1 MRTSSDR
8 LNVSLSNTGP
18 YLFFNEGGTL
28 GLYNTNTSSFPW
40 FVELD
45 GDSTFQ
51 SVNTTTLTSENGTID
66 NLNSDRI
73 SYKNEQLDNDII
85 TSNTYSVSLSTK
97 KLTILAPT
105 NSMTVNLSILM
116 PSYSLNNIF
125 EFRVL
130 TSPSITF
137 QTSAQACIMID
148 LANDIQRS
156 MTYTTQNHFR
166 FYYTYYNNYYT
177 YILLGAE

>member
-1 MRTSSDR
+1 MRTASDK
-8 LNVSLSNTGP
+8 LNVSLSSTGP
-18 YLFFNEGGTL
+18 YLFFNDGGTL
-28 GLYNTNTSSFPW
+28 GTYNTNTSSFPW

-51 SVNTTTLTSENGTID
+51 SVNTTTLASTNGTVT

-125 EFRVL
+125 EFRNISSHSV
-130 TSPSITF
+130 IF
-137 QTSAQACIMID
+137 NCSAQACIM
-148 LANDIQRS
+148 LDIQNTVYRS
-156 MTYTTQNHFR
+156 ITYEDIKYIR
-166 FYYTYYNNYYT
+166 FYYTYYNNLYT
-177 YILLGAE
+177 YILLTD

>member
-1 MRTSSDR
+1 M
-8 LNVSLSNTGP
+8 
-18 YLFFNEGGTL
+18 FFNDGGTL
-28 GLYNTNTSSFPW
+28 GTYNTTNSTFPW
-40 FVELD
+40 FIELD

-51 SVNTTTLTSENGTID
+51 SVNTTTLASTNGTVT

-105 NSMTVNLSILM
+105 NTMTVNLSILM

-125 EFRVL
+125 EFRNISSHSV
-130 TSPSITF
+130 TF
-137 QTSAQACIMID
+137 NCSAQAAIMLD
-148 LANDIQRS
+148 MNNTQQRS
-156 MTYTTQNHFR
+156 LTYSSIKYIR
-166 FYYTYYNNYYT
+166 FYYTYYNNFYT
-177 YILLGAE
+177 YILLTG